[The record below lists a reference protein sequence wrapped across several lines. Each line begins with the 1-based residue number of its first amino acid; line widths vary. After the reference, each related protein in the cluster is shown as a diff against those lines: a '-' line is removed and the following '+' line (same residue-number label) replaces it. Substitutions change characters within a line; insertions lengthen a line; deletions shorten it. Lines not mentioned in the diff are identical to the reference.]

1 MNVSIASARPHATL
15 RLQINASF
23 TFDHA
28 RRRLA
33 DYAAL
38 GISHLYLSPITQ
50 AVPGSSHGYNVIDH
64 RCVNPELGGENGFRA
79 LALDAATY
87 GMGILLDIVPNHMAA
102 DARNPWWRDVLQHGR
117 DSEYATFFDI
127 DWRQGKVLLPLLSRP
142 YIEALHHG
150 EISLDLDAAEIV
162 VAGQRLPLA
171 PHSVPPM
178 VGDIPALHHLLQ
190 AQHYQLAGWRT
201 AATSLNWRRFFDIN
215 ELVGLRVEDETVFN
229 ASHALVLR
237 LYAQG
242 LITGL
247 RIDHIDGLAAPGAY
261 LWRLRAS
268 MRHAAP
274 QKTPYLVVE
283 KILAPQEKL
292 DARWPVEGTTGYDFM
307 DDVGALL
314 HRPGARHRLA
324 AVWRE
329 LGGGSQSQSNQL
341 RGIRASLLDS
351 HFSGELQ
358 ALLHASPGIRQNLV
372 RAWLAA
378 FPVYRSYAED
388 GGFAVSDDA
397 VWDRATRCAA
407 RNLNASDR
415 RALHTWL
422 THLRQS
428 APDAE
433 ALRRLQQLTPP
444 LAAKSLEDTLHYRY
458 MPLLSRNEVGAWPQR
473 FSLSIDGF
481 HTRNLA
487 RQRHHPLSLLAT
499 ATHDHKRG
507 EDTRARLA
515 VVSEMPERWAS
526 LARDWIRTCDPSVH
540 PSDHYALLQTMVG
553 AWPADWPDETTPM
566 NAKALYAWI
575 ERIATWQRKA
585 LREGKLRSSWTAP
598 DEHYEARAA
607 SVLRALS
614 DDYAL
619 RRRLASIAAPLVAP
633 GLVNSL
639 AQTLLRC
646 TSPGVPD
653 LYQASAL
660 WDFSLVD
667 PDNRQPADAFPY
679 LSPPQAMN
687 TPNADD
693 WRTGRVKW
701 QLLHSALTLRAAQPQ
716 VFEGDYLPLKAAGPL
731 AHHVLAFA
739 RRYGNRTMVTAV
751 PVRCALSLAG
761 YAQDD
766 ATRSSQH
773 WRGTTLTL
781 PSGDWQH
788 VLDSTRFTGGSVELD
803 TLWQHWPVALC
814 VSGP

>member
-1 MNVSIASARPHATL
+1 MSVSAASNRPHATL
-15 RLQINASF
+15 RLQINAAF

-64 RCVNPELGGENGFRA
+64 RCINPELGGEDGFCA
-79 LALDAATY
+79 LARDAATY
-87 GMGILLDIVPNHMAA
+87 GMSILLDIVPNHMAA
-102 DARNPWWRDVLQHGR
+102 DARNPWWRDVLQHGLA
-117 DSEYATFFDI
+117 SEYAHFFDI

-150 EISLDLDAAEIV
+150 EISLDLNTAEIV
-162 VAGQRLPLA
+162 VAGQRLPLT
-171 PHSVPPM
+171 PHSLPSTA
-178 VGDIPALHHLLQ
+178 GDIPALHHLLQ
-190 AQHYQLAGWRT
+190 AQHYQLAGWR
-201 AATSLNWRRFFDIN
+201 AATTSLNWRRFFDIN

-261 LWRLRAS
+261 LRRLRAN
-268 MRHAAP
+268 MRTAAP
-274 QKTPYLVVE
+274 QRTPYLVVE

-292 DARWPVEGTTGYDFM
+292 DARWPVEGTTGYEFM

-324 AVWRE
+324 AIWRK
-329 LGGGSQSQSNQL
+329 LGGSSLSQASQL
-341 RGIRASLLDS
+341 REIRAGLLDS
-351 HFSGELQ
+351 HFSAEWQ
-358 ALLHASPGIRQNLV
+358 ALLRASPDIRQDLV
-372 RAWLAA
+372 RPWLAA

-388 GGFAVSDDA
+388 GGFEPSDDA
-397 VWDRATRCAA
+397 IWDRATRYAA
-407 RNLNASDR
+407 RNLNESDR
-415 RALHTWL
+415 RALQTWL
-422 THLRQS
+422 THLRRS

-458 MPLLSRNEVGAWPQR
+458 MPLLSRNEVGAWPER

-481 HTRNLA
+481 HARNLA
-487 RQRHHPLSLLAT
+487 RQQRHPHSLLTT

-515 VVSEMPERWAS
+515 VVSEMPDRWAR

-540 PSDHYALLQTMVG
+540 PLDHYALLQTMVG
-553 AWPADWPDETTPM
+553 AWPPDWTDETVPI
-566 NAKALYAWI
+566 NAKALHAWL
-575 ERIATWQRKA
+575 ERIEAWQRKA

-607 SVLRALS
+607 FILRTLR

-633 GLVNSL
+633 GLINSV

-667 PDNRQPADAFPY
+667 PDNRQPADAFPN
-679 LSPPQAMN
+679 LSPPQTMD

-693 WRTGRVKW
+693 WCTGRVKW
-701 QLLHSALTLRAAQPQ
+701 HLLHSALTLRAAQPQ
-716 VFEGDYLPLKAAGPL
+716 VFEGDYLPLKAVGPL

-739 RRYGNRTMVTAV
+739 RRHGNRAMITAV
-751 PVRCALSLAG
+751 PVGCALPLGG
-761 YAQDD
+761 YSRGD
-766 ATRSSQH
+766 AERACRR
-773 WRGTTLTL
+773 WRGTTLAL
-781 PSGDWQH
+781 PSGHWQH
-788 VLDSTRFTGGSVELD
+788 VLDGTRFMGDTVELD

-814 VSGP
+814 VGCL